1 MGCDPAREEPGK
13 GANETKPQG
22 LLFIRGS
29 GFHDSNQGKPR
40 LLITLMFVLRY
51 GGLSEIPAVTF
62 ALLYMLFGIPDGIR
76 VTERDVCLLFQESVD
91 IPGYPN

>member
-1 MGCDPAREEPGK
+1 MGHDPAREVPGK

-29 GFHDSNQGKPR
+29 GFHDSSQGKPR

-51 GGLSEIPAVTF
+51 DGLSEIPAVN
-62 ALLYMLFGIPDGIR
+62 
-76 VTERDVCLLFQESVD
+76 VCLLC
-91 IPGYPN
+91 